1 MKQRRSTR
9 HTTVKMEYI
18 EEEREDDRDFDPC
31 RVKNE
36 ETEEQIGWCLD
47 LYFSLNTEGHESNFF
62 SSHLISF
69 SIYSVRESYF

>member
-1 MKQRRSTR
+1 
-9 HTTVKMEYI
+9 MEYI

-47 LYFSLNTEGHESNFF
+47 LYFSLNTEGHESNVFPHI
-62 SSHLISF
+62 SSLTL
-69 SIYSVRESYF
+69 YLQC